1 MLPPLAARLLSCLGD
16 NFDVNQPQCSSFS
29 CSFLFSIQFSMWPL
43 FSGLLVKRERFDWPR
58 PILAP
63 QLTWKIS
70 PFNCKSLQRIKSFV
84 SRTCEQN
91 NSIRV
96 KFIKFARSVSLTQD
110 SGKPLIRE
118 KLTVKHFPKVGQEN
132 ILMNEFE
139 SQIVFKL
146 CTGSGTG
153 EDSAQ

>member
-1 MLPPLAARLLSCLGD
+1 MLCNERRRHTSILSRSEIILTQTNFLL
-16 NFDVNQPQCSSFS
+16 FDIY
-29 CSFLFSIQFSMWPL
+29 FLCCIQFSMWPL
-43 FSGLLVKRERFDWPR
+43 LSGLVKRAGFDWPR

-96 KFIKFARSVSLTQD
+96 KFIKFAWSVFSQD

-118 KLTVKHFPKVGQEN
+118 KLTVQHFPKVGQEN